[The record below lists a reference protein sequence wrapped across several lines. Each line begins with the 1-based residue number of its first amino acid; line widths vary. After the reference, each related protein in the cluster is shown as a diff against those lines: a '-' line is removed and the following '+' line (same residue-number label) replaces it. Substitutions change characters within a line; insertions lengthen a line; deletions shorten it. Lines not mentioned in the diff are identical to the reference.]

1 MVNTKT
7 EVSNSAHLSEIMSL
21 KTSTYIW
28 FASSMCFVCTGKS
41 GTYCSFD
48 YTDTSTYT
56 FH

>member
-56 FH
+56 SH